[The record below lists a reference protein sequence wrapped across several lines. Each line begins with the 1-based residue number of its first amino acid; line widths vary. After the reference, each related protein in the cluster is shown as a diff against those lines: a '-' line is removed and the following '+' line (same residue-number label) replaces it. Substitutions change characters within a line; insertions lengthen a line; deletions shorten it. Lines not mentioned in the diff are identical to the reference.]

1 MLYPKLRP
9 SRPVQGR
16 IDNEDEHDAYMNDAP
31 DHEPLVCPE
40 CGNVYRKKQW
50 YRNDQVDLEELGP
63 ADEYL
68 CPGCQKIRDGYY
80 YGELTMRGGFMQDH
94 VEEIS
99 NMIDNEVDRVQED
112 NPLSKLVQVTHDD
125 ETVYVRTTNY
135 KLAEHLG
142 RSLYRAFE
150 GELDMDRTEYINRV
164 DWHRSE

>member
-1 MLYPKLRP
+1 
-9 SRPVQGR
+9 
-16 IDNEDEHDAYMNDAP
+16 
-31 DHEPLVCPE
+31 
-40 CGNVYRKKQW
+40 
-50 YRNDQVDLEELGP
+50 
-63 ADEYL
+63 
-68 CPGCQKIRDGYY
+68 
-80 YGELTMRGGFMQDH
+80 MRGGFMQDH

-150 GELDMDRTEYINRV
+150 GELEMDRTEYINRV